1 MKIFDCFMFFDE
13 EQILD
18 LRLNVLNDIVDFFV
32 IVESVYNHKGEK
44 RELVFDKNKFSKFKD
59 KIIYLIHD
67 EIPKQVETINQND
80 NENEKNRKYIMNA
93 VYRENSQRNY
103 ISQGIKEAEKNDI
116 ILISDVDEIP
126 KFGNININEI
136 TNKIIMFKQYM
147 FHYKYNLV
155 LPNFKWTGTKA
166 VRKKNLISPQW
177 LRNTKDRNYPI
188 YRIDIFFSKKKYN
201 NIKII
206 EDGGWH
212 FSNIKT
218 PKMLNHKLRSYLHHI
233 EFDKAEINENDIQK
247 LINNKQAV
255 YNLAVDQ
262 RGIKVGNGAI
272 LENFDNKKLPL
283 YIQNNIE
290 KYKDW
295 LN

>member
-1 MKIFDCFMFFDE
+1 MFFDE

-18 LRLNVLNDIVDFFV
+18 LRFNVLNEIVDFFV
-32 IVESVYNHKGEK
+32 IVESIYNHRGEK
-44 RELVFDKNKFSKFKD
+44 RELIFDKNKFGKFEN

-80 NENEKNRKYIMNA
+80 SESEKNRKYIMNA

-103 ISQGIKEAEKNDI
+103 ISQGIKEAENNDI

-126 KFGNININEI
+126 KFENINIREI

-188 YRIDIFFSKKKYN
+188 YRIDTFFSKKKYN
-201 NIKII
+201 NIRII

-218 PKMLNHKLRSYLHHI
+218 PKMLNRKFRSYLHHI
-233 EFDKAEINENDIQK
+233 EFDKAKINENDIQK

-262 RGIKVGNGAI
+262 RGSKVGNGAI

-290 KYKDW
+290 KYRDW

>member
-18 LRLNVLNDIVDFFV
+18 LRLNVLNETVDFFV
-32 IVESVYNHKGEK
+32 IVESIYNHRGEK
-44 RELVFDKNKFSKFKD
+44 RELIFDKNKFSKFKN
-59 KIIYLIHD
+59 KIIYIIHD
-67 EIPKQVETINQND
+67 EIPKQVETVNQND
-80 NENEKNRKYIMNA
+80 SESEKNRKYIMNA

-126 KFGNININEI
+126 KFENINIREI

-188 YRIDIFFSKKKYN
+188 YRIDTFFSKKKYN

-218 PKMLNHKLRSYLHHI
+218 PKMLNHKFRSYLHHI
-233 EFDKAEINENDIQK
+233 EFDKAKINENDIQK

-262 RGIKVGNGAI
+262 RGSKVGNGAI

-283 YIQNNIE
+283 YIRNNIE
-290 KYKDW
+290 KYRDW

>member
-18 LRLNVLNDIVDFFV
+18 LRLNVLNETVDFFV
-32 IVESVYNHKGEK
+32 IVESIYNHRGEK
-44 RELVFDKNKFSKFKD
+44 RELIFDKNKFSKFKN

-67 EIPKQVETINQND
+67 EIPKQVEIINEKD
-80 NENEKNRKYIMNA
+80 SENEKNRKYIMNA

-103 ISQGIKEAEKNDI
+103 ISEGIKKADKNDL

-126 KFGNININEI
+126 KFENLNIQEI
-136 TNKIIMFKQYM
+136 TNKIIMFKQNM

-166 VRKKNLISPQW
+166 VRKKDLISPQW
-177 LRNTKDRNYPI
+177 LRNTKDRNYPV
-188 YRIDIFFSKKKYN
+188 YRIDTFFSKKKYSN
-201 NIKII
+201 VKII

-218 PKMLNHKLRSYLHHI
+218 AKMLNHKFKSYLHHI
-233 EFDKAEINENDIQK
+233 EFDKAEIDENDIQK
-247 LINNKQAV
+247 LINDKQAV

-262 RGIKVGNGAI
+262 RGNKVGNGTI

-283 YIQNNIE
+283 YIQKNLE
-290 KYKDW
+290 KFKDW

>member
-1 MKIFDCFMFFDE
+1 MFFDE

-18 LRLNVLNDIVDFFV
+18 LRLNVLNEMVDFFV
-32 IVESVYNHKGEK
+32 IVESIYNHRGEK
-44 RELVFDKNKFSKFKD
+44 RELIFDKNKFSKFKN

-67 EIPKQVETINQND
+67 EIPKQVEIVNEKD
-80 NENEKNRKYIMNA
+80 SENEKNRKYIMNA

-103 ISQGIKEAEKNDI
+103 ISEGIKKADKNDL

-126 KFGNININEI
+126 KFENLNIQEI
-136 TNKIIMFKQYM
+136 TNKIIMFKQNM

-166 VRKKNLISPQW
+166 VRKKDLISPQW
-177 LRNTKDRNYPI
+177 LRNTKDRNYPF
-188 YRIDIFFSKKKYN
+188 YRIDTFFSKKKYSN
-201 NIKII
+201 VKII

-218 PKMLNHKLRSYLHHI
+218 AKMLNHKFKSYLHHI
-233 EFDKAEINENDIQK
+233 EFDKAEIDENDIQK
-247 LINNKQAV
+247 LINDKQAV

-262 RGIKVGNGAI
+262 RGNKVGNGTI

-283 YIQNNIE
+283 YIQKNLE
-290 KYKDW
+290 KFKDW

>member
-18 LRLNVLNDIVDFFV
+18 LRLNILNEIVDFFV

-67 EIPKQVETINQND
+67 EIPKHVEMINQND

-103 ISQGIKEAEKNDI
+103 ISQGIKQAEKNDI

-126 KFGNININEI
+126 KFENINIREI

-188 YRIDIFFSKKKYN
+188 YRIDTFFSKKKYN

-218 PKMLNHKLRSYLHHI
+218 PKMLNHKFRSYLHHI

-255 YNLAVDQ
+255 YNLTVDQ
-262 RGIKVGNGAI
+262 RGSKVGNGAI

>member
-1 MKIFDCFMFFDE
+1 MFFDE

-18 LRLNVLNDIVDFFV
+18 LRLNILNETVDFFV
-32 IVESVYNHKGEK
+32 IVESIYNHRGEK
-44 RELVFDKNKFSKFKD
+44 RELIFDKNKFSKFKN
-59 KIIYLIHD
+59 KIIYIIHD
-67 EIPKQVETINQND
+67 EIPKQVETVNQND
-80 NENEKNRKYIMNA
+80 SESEKNRKYIMNA

-103 ISQGIKEAEKNDI
+103 ISQGIKEADQNDI

-126 KFGNININEI
+126 KFENINIREI

-188 YRIDIFFSKKKYN
+188 YRIDTFFSKKKYN

-218 PKMLNHKLRSYLHHI
+218 PKMLNHKFRSYLHHI
-233 EFDKAEINENDIQK
+233 EFDKAKINENDIQK

-255 YNLAVDQ
+255 YNLAVDK
-262 RGIKVGNGAI
+262 RGSKVGNGAI
-272 LENFDNKKLPL
+272 LENFDNKKLPS
-283 YIQNNIE
+283 YIRNNIE
-290 KYKDW
+290 KYRDW

>member
-18 LRLNVLNDIVDFFV
+18 LRLNVLNEIVDFFV
-32 IVESVYNHKGEK
+32 IVESIYTHRGEK
-44 RELVFDKNKFSKFKD
+44 RELIFDKNKFSKFKD

-67 EIPKQVETINQND
+67 EIPKQVEMVNQND
-80 NENEKNRKYIMNA
+80 SESEKNRKYIMNA

-126 KFGNININEI
+126 KFENINIHEI

-166 VRKKNLISPQW
+166 VRKRNLISPQW

-188 YRIDIFFSKKKYN
+188 YRIDTFFSKKKYN

-218 PKMLNHKLRSYLHHI
+218 PKMLNHKFRSYLHHI
-233 EFDKAEINENDIQK
+233 EFDKAKINENDIQK
-247 LINNKQAV
+247 LINDKQAA
-255 YNLAVDQ
+255 YNLGADQ
-262 RGIKVGNGAI
+262 RGSKVGNGVI
-272 LENFDNKKLPL
+272 LENFDNKKLPI

-290 KYKDW
+290 KYRDW

>member
-1 MKIFDCFMFFDE
+1 MKVFDCFMFFDE

-18 LRLNVLNDIVDFFV
+18 LRLNVLNDAVDFFV
-32 IVESVYNHKGEK
+32 IVESTFNHKGEK
-44 RELVFDKNKFSKFKD
+44 RELLFNKNKFSKFED
-59 KIIYLIHD
+59 KIIYLIHN
-67 EIPKQVETINQND
+67 EIPKQVEIINEND
-80 NENEKNRKYIMNA
+80 SENEKNRKYIMNA

-103 ISQGIKEAEKNDI
+103 ISEGIKKADKNDL

-126 KFGNININEI
+126 KFENLNIQEI
-136 TNKIIMFKQYM
+136 TNKIIMFKQNM

-166 VRKKNLISPQW
+166 VRKKDLISPQW
-177 LRNTKDRNYPI
+177 LRNTKDRNYPV
-188 YRIDIFFSKKKYN
+188 YRIDTFFSKKKYSN
-201 NIKII
+201 VKII

-218 PKMLNHKLRSYLHHI
+218 AKMLNHKFKSYLHHI
-233 EFDKAEINENDIQK
+233 EFDKAEIDENDIQK
-247 LINNKQAV
+247 LINDKQAV

-262 RGIKVGNGAI
+262 RGNKVGNGTI

-283 YIQNNIE
+283 YIQKNLE
-290 KYKDW
+290 KFKDW

>member
-1 MKIFDCFMFFDE
+1 MFFDE

-18 LRLNVLNDIVDFFV
+18 LRLNVLNETVDFFV
-32 IVESVYNHKGEK
+32 IVESIYNHRGEK
-44 RELVFDKNKFSKFKD
+44 RELIFDKNKFSKFKN

-67 EIPKQVETINQND
+67 EIPKQVEIVNEKD
-80 NENEKNRKYIMNA
+80 SENEKNRKYIMNA

-103 ISQGIKEAEKNDI
+103 ISQGIKQAEKNDI

-126 KFGNININEI
+126 KFENINIREI

-188 YRIDIFFSKKKYN
+188 YRIDTFFSKKKYN

-218 PKMLNHKLRSYLHHI
+218 PKMLNHKFRSYLHHI
-233 EFDKAEINENDIQK
+233 EFDKAKINENDIQR

-262 RGIKVGNGAI
+262 RGSKVGNGTI

-283 YIQNNIE
+283 YIRNNIE
-290 KYKDW
+290 KYRDW

>member
-1 MKIFDCFMFFDE
+1 MFFDE

-18 LRLNVLNDIVDFFV
+18 LRLNVLNETVDFFV
-32 IVESVYNHKGEK
+32 IVESIYNHRGEK
-44 RELVFDKNKFSKFKD
+44 RELIFDKNKFGKFKN
-59 KIIYLIHD
+59 KIIYIIHD
-67 EIPKQVETINQND
+67 EIPKQVETVNQND
-80 NENEKNRKYIMNA
+80 SESEKNRKYIMNA

-126 KFGNININEI
+126 KFENINIREI

-188 YRIDIFFSKKKYN
+188 YRIDTFFSKKKYN

-218 PKMLNHKLRSYLHHI
+218 PKMLNHKFRSYLHHI
-233 EFDKAEINENDIQK
+233 EFDKAKINENDIQK

-262 RGIKVGNGAI
+262 RGSKVGNGAI
-272 LENFDNKKLPL
+272 LENFDNKKLPP
-283 YIQNNIE
+283 YIRNNIE
-290 KYKDW
+290 KYRDW

>member
-1 MKIFDCFMFFDE
+1 MKVFDCFMFFDE

-18 LRLNVLNDIVDFFV
+18 LRLNVLNDAVDFFV
-32 IVESVYNHKGEK
+32 IVESTFNHKGEK
-44 RELVFDKNKFSKFKD
+44 RELLFNKNKFSKFED
-59 KIIYLIHD
+59 KIIYLIHN
-67 EIPKQVETINQND
+67 EIPKQVEIINEND
-80 NENEKNRKYIMNA
+80 SENEKNRKYIMNA

-103 ISQGIKEAEKNDI
+103 ISEGIKKADKNDL

-126 KFGNININEI
+126 KFENLNIREI
-136 TNKIIMFKQYM
+136 TNKIIMFKQNM

-166 VRKKNLISPQW
+166 VRKKDLISPQW
-177 LRNTKDRNYPI
+177 LRNTKDRNYPV
-188 YRIDIFFSKKKYN
+188 YRIDTFFSKKKYSN
-201 NIKII
+201 VKII

-218 PKMLNHKLRSYLHHI
+218 AKMLNHKFKSYLHHI
-233 EFDKAEINENDIQK
+233 EFDKAEIDENDIQK
-247 LINNKQAV
+247 LINDKQAV

-262 RGIKVGNGAI
+262 RGNKVGNGTI

-283 YIQNNIE
+283 YIQKNLE
-290 KYKDW
+290 KFKDW

>member
-1 MKIFDCFMFFDE
+1 MFFDE

-18 LRLNVLNDIVDFFV
+18 LRLNVLNETVDFFV
-32 IVESVYNHKGEK
+32 IVESIYNHRGEK
-44 RELVFDKNKFSKFKD
+44 RELIFDKNKFSKFKN

-80 NENEKNRKYIMNA
+80 SESEKNRKYIMNA

-103 ISQGIKEAEKNDI
+103 ISQGIKEAENNDI

-126 KFGNININEI
+126 KFENINIREI

-188 YRIDIFFSKKKYN
+188 YRIDTFFSKKKYN
-201 NIKII
+201 NIRII

-218 PKMLNHKLRSYLHHI
+218 PKMLNRKFRSYLHHI
-233 EFDKAEINENDIQK
+233 EFDKAKINENDIQK

-262 RGIKVGNGAI
+262 RGSKVGNGAI

-290 KYKDW
+290 KYRDW

>member
-1 MKIFDCFMFFDE
+1 
-13 EQILD
+13 
-18 LRLNVLNDIVDFFV
+18 
-32 IVESVYNHKGEK
+32 
-44 RELVFDKNKFSKFKD
+44 
-59 KIIYLIHD
+59 
-67 EIPKQVETINQND
+67 
-80 NENEKNRKYIMNA
+80 
-93 VYRENSQRNY
+93 
-103 ISQGIKEAEKNDI
+103 
-116 ILISDVDEIP
+116 
-126 KFGNININEI
+126 
-136 TNKIIMFKQYM
+136 M

-188 YRIDIFFSKKKYN
+188 YRIDTFFSKKKYN

-218 PKMLNHKLRSYLHHI
+218 PKMLNHKFRSYLHHI
-233 EFDKAEINENDIQK
+233 EFDKAKINENDIQK

-262 RGIKVGNGAI
+262 RGSKVGNGAI

-283 YIQNNIE
+283 YIRNNIE
-290 KYKDW
+290 KYRDW

>member
-1 MKIFDCFMFFDE
+1 MFFDE

-18 LRLNVLNDIVDFFV
+18 LRLNVLNETVDFFV
-32 IVESVYNHKGEK
+32 IVESIYNHRGEK
-44 RELVFDKNKFSKFKD
+44 RELIFDKNKFSKFKN
-59 KIIYLIHD
+59 KIIYIIHD
-67 EIPKQVETINQND
+67 EIPKQVETVNQND
-80 NENEKNRKYIMNA
+80 SESEKDRKYIMNA

-126 KFGNININEI
+126 KLENINFREI

-188 YRIDIFFSKKKYN
+188 YRIDTFFSKKKYN

-218 PKMLNHKLRSYLHHI
+218 PKMLNHKFRSYLHHI
-233 EFDKAEINENDIQK
+233 EFDKAKINENDIQK

-255 YNLAVDQ
+255 YNLTVDQ
-262 RGIKVGNGAI
+262 RGSKVGNGAI

-290 KYKDW
+290 KYK
-295 LN
+295 LPYL

>member
-1 MKIFDCFMFFDE
+1 MFFDE

-18 LRLNVLNDIVDFFV
+18 LRLNVLNETVDFFV
-32 IVESVYNHKGEK
+32 IVESIYNHRGEK
-44 RELVFDKNKFSKFKD
+44 RELIFDKNKFSKFKD

-103 ISQGIKEAEKNDI
+103 ISQGIKEAKKNDI

-126 KFGNININEI
+126 KLENINIREI

-188 YRIDIFFSKKKYN
+188 YRIDTFFSKKKYN

-218 PKMLNHKLRSYLHHI
+218 PKMLNHKFRSYLHHL
-233 EFDKAEINENDIQK
+233 EFDKAKINENDIQK
-247 LINNKQAV
+247 LIDNKQAV

-262 RGIKVGNGAI
+262 RASKVGNGAI

-283 YIQNNIE
+283 YIRNNIE
-290 KYKDW
+290 KYRDW

>member
-1 MKIFDCFMFFDE
+1 MFFDE

-18 LRLNVLNDIVDFFV
+18 LRLNVLNETVDFFV
-32 IVESVYNHKGEK
+32 IVESIYNHRGEK
-44 RELVFDKNKFSKFKD
+44 RELIFDKNKFSKFKN

-67 EIPKQVETINQND
+67 EIPKQVETVNQND
-80 NENEKNRKYIMNA
+80 SESEKNRKYIMNA

-126 KFGNININEI
+126 KFENINIREI

-188 YRIDIFFSKKKYN
+188 YRIDTFFSKKKYN

-218 PKMLNHKLRSYLHHI
+218 PKMLNHKFRSYLHHI
-233 EFDKAEINENDIQK
+233 EFDKAKINENDIQK

-262 RGIKVGNGAI
+262 RGSKVGNGAI

-283 YIQNNIE
+283 YIRNNIE
-290 KYKDW
+290 KYRDW

>member
-1 MKIFDCFMFFDE
+1 MFFDE

-18 LRLNVLNDIVDFFV
+18 LRLNVLNETVDFFV
-32 IVESVYNHKGEK
+32 IVESIYNHRGEK
-44 RELVFDKNKFSKFKD
+44 RELIFDKNKFGKFKN
-59 KIIYLIHD
+59 KIIYIIHD
-67 EIPKQVETINQND
+67 EIPKQVETVNQND
-80 NENEKNRKYIMNA
+80 SESEKNRKYIMNA

-126 KFGNININEI
+126 KFENINIREI

-188 YRIDIFFSKKKYN
+188 YRIDTLFSKKKYN

-218 PKMLNHKLRSYLHHI
+218 PKMLNHKFRSYLHHI
-233 EFDKAEINENDIQK
+233 EFDKAKINENDIQK

-262 RGIKVGNGAI
+262 RGSKVGNGGI
-272 LENFDNKKLPL
+272 LENFDIKKLPL
-283 YIQNNIE
+283 YIRNNTE
-290 KYKDW
+290 KYRDW

>member
-18 LRLNVLNDIVDFFV
+18 LRLNVLNEKVDFFV
-32 IVESVYNHKGEK
+32 IVESIYNHRGEK
-44 RELVFDKNKFSKFKD
+44 RELIFDKNKFSKFKN

-67 EIPKQVETINQND
+67 EIPKQVEIINEKD
-80 NENEKNRKYIMNA
+80 SENEKNRKYIMNA

-103 ISQGIKEAEKNDI
+103 ISEGIKKADKNDL

-126 KFGNININEI
+126 NFENLNIQEI
-136 TNKIIMFKQYM
+136 TNKIIMFKQNM

-166 VRKKNLISPQW
+166 VRKKDLISPQW
-177 LRNTKDRNYPI
+177 LRNTKDRNYPV
-188 YRIDIFFSKKKYN
+188 YRIDTLFSKKKYSN
-201 NIKII
+201 VKII

-218 PKMLNHKLRSYLHHI
+218 AKMLNHKFKSYLHHI
-233 EFDKAEINENDIQK
+233 EFDKAEIDENDIQK
-247 LINNKQAV
+247 LIN
-255 YNLAVDQ
+255 D
-262 RGIKVGNGAI
+262 
-272 LENFDNKKLPL
+272 
-283 YIQNNIE
+283 
-290 KYKDW
+290 KDS
-295 LN
+295 

>member
-18 LRLNVLNDIVDFFV
+18 LRLNVLNEIVDFFV
-32 IVESVYNHKGEK
+32 IVESIYTHRGEK
-44 RELVFDKNKFSKFKD
+44 RELIFDKNKFSKFKD

-67 EIPKQVETINQND
+67 EIPEQVETVNQND
-80 NENEKNRKYIMNA
+80 SESEKNRKYIMNA

-103 ISQGIKEAEKNDI
+103 ISQGIIEAEKDDI

-126 KFGNININEI
+126 KFENINIREI

-188 YRIDIFFSKKKYN
+188 YRIDTFFSKKKYN

-218 PKMLNHKLRSYLHHI
+218 PKMLNHKFRSYLHHI
-233 EFDKAEINENDIQK
+233 EFDKAKINENDIQK

-262 RGIKVGNGAI
+262 RGSKVGNGTI

-283 YIQNNIE
+283 YIRNNIE
-290 KYKDW
+290 KYRDW

>member
-18 LRLNVLNDIVDFFV
+18 LRLNVLNEIVDFFV
-32 IVESVYNHKGEK
+32 IVESIYTHRGEK
-44 RELVFDKNKFSKFKD
+44 RELIFDKNKFSKFKD

-126 KFGNININEI
+126 KFENINIRGI

-166 VRKKNLISPQW
+166 VRKRNLISPQW

-188 YRIDIFFSKKKYN
+188 YRIDTFFSKKKYN

-218 PKMLNHKLRSYLHHI
+218 PKMLNHKFRSYLHHI
-233 EFDKAEINENDIQK
+233 EFDKAKINENDIQK
-247 LINNKQAV
+247 LINNKQAA

-262 RGIKVGNGAI
+262 RGSKVGNGAI
-272 LENFDNKKLPL
+272 LENFDNKKLPI

-290 KYKDW
+290 KYRDW

>member
-1 MKIFDCFMFFDE
+1 MFFDE

-18 LRLNVLNDIVDFFV
+18 LRLNILNETVDFFV
-32 IVESVYNHKGEK
+32 IVESIYNHRGEK
-44 RELVFDKNKFSKFKD
+44 RELIFDKNKFSKFKN

-67 EIPKQVETINQND
+67 EIPKQVEIVNEKD
-80 NENEKNRKYIMNA
+80 SENEKNRKYIMNA

-103 ISQGIKEAEKNDI
+103 ISEGIKKADKNDL

-126 KFGNININEI
+126 KFENLNIQEI
-136 TNKIIMFKQYM
+136 TNKIIMFKQNM

-166 VRKKNLISPQW
+166 VRKKDLISPQW
-177 LRNTKDRNYPI
+177 LRNTKDRNYPV
-188 YRIDIFFSKKKYN
+188 YRIDTFFSKKKYSN
-201 NIKII
+201 VKII

-218 PKMLNHKLRSYLHHI
+218 AKMLNHKFKSYLHHI
-233 EFDKAEINENDIQK
+233 EFDKAEIDENDIQK
-247 LINNKQAV
+247 LINDKQAV

-262 RGIKVGNGAI
+262 RGNKVGNGTI

-283 YIQNNIE
+283 YIQKNLE
-290 KYKDW
+290 KFKDW

>member
-1 MKIFDCFMFFDE
+1 MFFDE

-18 LRLNVLNDIVDFFV
+18 LRLNVLNETVDFFV
-32 IVESVYNHKGEK
+32 IVESIYNHRGEK
-44 RELVFDKNKFSKFKD
+44 RELIFDKNKFGKFKN
-59 KIIYLIHD
+59 KIIYIIHD
-67 EIPKQVETINQND
+67 EIPKQVETVNQND
-80 NENEKNRKYIMNA
+80 SESEKNRKYIMNA

-126 KFGNININEI
+126 KFENINIREI

-188 YRIDIFFSKKKYN
+188 YRIDTFFSKKKYN

-218 PKMLNHKLRSYLHHI
+218 PKMLNHKFRSYLHHI
-233 EFDKAEINENDIQK
+233 EFDKAKINENDIQK
-247 LINNKQAV
+247 LINNKQAA
-255 YNLAVDQ
+255 YNLAADQ
-262 RGIKVGNGAI
+262 RGSKVGNGAI

>member
-18 LRLNVLNDIVDFFV
+18 LRLNVLNEIVDFFV
-32 IVESVYNHKGEK
+32 IVESIYNHKGEK
-44 RELVFDKNKFSKFKD
+44 RELIFNKNYFSKFKD
-59 KIIYLIHD
+59 KIIYLVHD
-67 EIPKQVETINQND
+67 EIPKQIENINKND

-103 ISQGIKEAEKNDI
+103 ITQGIKEAKKNDI

-126 KFGNININEI
+126 KFENINIHQI
-136 TNKIIMFKQYM
+136 TNKIIMFRQKM

-188 YRIDIFFSKKKYN
+188 YRIDTFFSKRKYR

-218 PKMLNHKLRSYLHHI
+218 PKMLSHKFKSYLHHI
-233 EFDKAEINENDIQK
+233 EFDKAKIDEEDIK
-247 LINNKQAV
+247 RLINNKQAI
-255 YNLAVDQ
+255 YNLAVDK
-262 RGIKVGNGAI
+262 RGTKVGNGAI
-272 LENFDNKKLPL
+272 LENFDIKNLPI
-283 YIQNNIE
+283 YIQKNIY

>member
-1 MKIFDCFMFFDE
+1 MFFDE

-18 LRLNVLNDIVDFFV
+18 LRLNVLNETVDFFV
-32 IVESVYNHKGEK
+32 IVESIYNHRGEK
-44 RELVFDKNKFSKFKD
+44 RELIFDKNKFSKFKN
-59 KIIYLIHD
+59 KIIYIIHD

-80 NENEKNRKYIMNA
+80 SESEKNRKYIMNA

-126 KFGNININEI
+126 KFENINIREI

-188 YRIDIFFSKKKYN
+188 YRIDTFFSKKKYN

-218 PKMLNHKLRSYLHHI
+218 PKMLNHKFRSYLHHI
-233 EFDKAEINENDIQK
+233 EFDKAKINENDIQK

-262 RGIKVGNGAI
+262 RGSKVGNGAI

-283 YIQNNIE
+283 YIRNNIE
-290 KYKDW
+290 KYRDW

>member
-1 MKIFDCFMFFDE
+1 MFFDE

-18 LRLNVLNDIVDFFV
+18 LRLNVLNETVDFFV
-32 IVESVYNHKGEK
+32 IVESIYNHRGEK
-44 RELVFDKNKFSKFKD
+44 RELIFDKNKFSKFKN
-59 KIIYLIHD
+59 KIIYIIHD
-67 EIPKQVETINQND
+67 EIPKQVETVNQND
-80 NENEKNRKYIMNA
+80 SESEKNRKYIMNA

-126 KFGNININEI
+126 KFENINIREI

-188 YRIDIFFSKKKYN
+188 YRIDTFFSKKKYN

-218 PKMLNHKLRSYLHHI
+218 PKMLNHKFRSYLHHI
-233 EFDKAEINENDIQK
+233 EFDKAKINENDIQK

-262 RGIKVGNGAI
+262 RGSKVGNGAI

-283 YIQNNIE
+283 YIRNNVE
-290 KYKDW
+290 KYRDW

>member
-18 LRLNVLNDIVDFFV
+18 LRLNILNETVDFFV
-32 IVESVYNHKGEK
+32 IVESIYNHRGEK
-44 RELVFDKNKFSKFKD
+44 RELIFDKNKFSKFKN
-59 KIIYLIHD
+59 KIIYIIHD

-80 NENEKNRKYIMNA
+80 SESEKNRKHIMNA

-126 KFGNININEI
+126 KFENINIREI

-188 YRIDIFFSKKKYN
+188 YRIDTFFSKKKYN

-218 PKMLNHKLRSYLHHI
+218 PKMLNHKFRSYLHHI
-233 EFDKAEINENDIQK
+233 EFDKAKINENDIQK

-262 RGIKVGNGAI
+262 RGSKVGNGAI
-272 LENFDNKKLPL
+272 LENFDIKKLPL
-283 YIQNNIE
+283 YIRNNTE
-290 KYKDW
+290 KYRDW

>member
-1 MKIFDCFMFFDE
+1 MFFDE

-18 LRLNVLNDIVDFFV
+18 LRLNVLNETVDFFV
-32 IVESVYNHKGEK
+32 IVESIYNHRGEK
-44 RELVFDKNKFSKFKD
+44 RELIFDKNKFSKFKN
-59 KIIYLIHD
+59 KIIYIIHD
-67 EIPKQVETINQND
+67 EIPKQVETVNQND
-80 NENEKNRKYIMNA
+80 SESEKNRKYIMNA

-126 KFGNININEI
+126 KLENINIREI

-188 YRIDIFFSKKKYN
+188 YRIDTFFSKKKYN

-218 PKMLNHKLRSYLHHI
+218 PKMLNHKFRSYLHHI
-233 EFDKAEINENDIQK
+233 EFDKAKINENDIQK

-262 RGIKVGNGAI
+262 RGSKVGNGEI
-272 LENFDNKKLPL
+272 LENFDIKKLPL
-283 YIQNNIE
+283 YIRNNTE
-290 KYKDW
+290 KYRDW

>member
-1 MKIFDCFMFFDE
+1 MFFDE

-18 LRLNVLNDIVDFFV
+18 LRLNVLYETVDFFV
-32 IVESVYNHKGEK
+32 IVESIYNHRGEK
-44 RELVFDKNKFSKFKD
+44 RELVFDKNKFSKFKN
-59 KIIYLIHD
+59 KIIYIIHD
-67 EIPKQVETINQND
+67 EIPKQVETVNQND
-80 NENEKNRKYIMNA
+80 SESEKNRKYIMNA

-126 KFGNININEI
+126 KLENINILEI

-166 VRKKNLISPQW
+166 VRKKSLISPQW

-188 YRIDIFFSKKKYN
+188 YRIDTFFSKKKYN

-218 PKMLNHKLRSYLHHI
+218 PKMLNHKFRSYLHHI
-233 EFDKAEINENDIQK
+233 EFDKAKINENDIQK

-262 RGIKVGNGAI
+262 RGSKVGNGAI
-272 LENFDNKKLPL
+272 LENFDIKKLPL
-283 YIQNNIE
+283 YIRNNTE
-290 KYKDW
+290 KYRDW

>member
-1 MKIFDCFMFFDE
+1 MFFDE
-13 EQILD
+13 DQVLD
-18 LRLNVLNDIVDFFV
+18 LRLNVLNEIVDFFV
-32 IVESVYNHKGEK
+32 IVESIYNHKGEK
-44 RELVFDKNKFSKFKD
+44 RELIFDKNKFSKFKN
-59 KIIYLIHD
+59 KIIYIIHD
-67 EIPKQVETINQND
+67 EIPKQVETVNQND
-80 NENEKNRKYIMNA
+80 SESEKDRKYIMNA

-126 KFGNININEI
+126 KFEDINIREI

-188 YRIDIFFSKKKYN
+188 YRIDTFFSKKKYN

-218 PKMLNHKLRSYLHHI
+218 PKMLNHKFRSYLHHI
-233 EFDKAEINENDIQK
+233 EFDKAKINENDIQK

-255 YNLAVDQ
+255 YNLAVDK
-262 RGIKVGNGAI
+262 RGSKVGNGAI
-272 LENFDNKKLPL
+272 LENFDNKKLPS
-283 YIQNNIE
+283 YIRNNIE
-290 KYKDW
+290 KYRDW

>member
-1 MKIFDCFMFFDE
+1 MFFDE

-18 LRLNVLNDIVDFFV
+18 LRLNVLNETVDFFV
-32 IVESVYNHKGEK
+32 IVESIYNHRGEK
-44 RELVFDKNKFSKFKD
+44 RELIFDKNKFSKFKN
-59 KIIYLIHD
+59 KIIYIIHD
-67 EIPKQVETINQND
+67 EIPKQVETVNQND
-80 NENEKNRKYIMNA
+80 SEGEKNRKYIMNA

-126 KFGNININEI
+126 KFENINIREI

-188 YRIDIFFSKKKYN
+188 YRIDTFFSKKKYN

-218 PKMLNHKLRSYLHHI
+218 PKMLNHKFRSYLHHI
-233 EFDKAEINENDIQK
+233 EFDKAKINENDIQK

-262 RGIKVGNGAI
+262 RGSKVGNGAI

-283 YIQNNIE
+283 YIRNNKE
-290 KYKDW
+290 KFRDW